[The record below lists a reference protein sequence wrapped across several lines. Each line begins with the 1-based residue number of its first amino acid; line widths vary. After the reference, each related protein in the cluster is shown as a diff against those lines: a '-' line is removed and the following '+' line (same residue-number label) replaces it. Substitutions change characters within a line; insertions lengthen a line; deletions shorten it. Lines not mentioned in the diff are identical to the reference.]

1 MALKLPDSAVP
12 MGDFPVA
19 KAVDIDFD
27 DGENLQDKFDNGE
40 LGGGGNTNEVVK
52 KTDITDTIDING
64 SGAKIPTV
72 KAIYDDVIEGK
83 VIDQTVIDVY
93 GTEILKYPLGIWR
106 IGDDSI
112 SNKFSDLPVKTSGR
126 IEITSIDADINKNP
140 WDNKWSYR
148 AYNFETYSETNYF
161 RKLSSTNTPGAKHDT
176 GWQKIATQKDLDEL
190 FQSVSSGKT
199 LVANAITDKGVSTA
213 TDATFATMASNI
225 SKINTNGY
233 KEETKSYNNTSSSTN
248 RLVFTFSANVSG
260 VKQITPPSDASSH
273 IVPETLT
280 NMFTINGKELIL
292 YVKGVGMWEV
302 TAMVSNV

>member
-19 KAVDIDFD
+19 KAVDIDFN
-27 DGENLQDKFDNGE
+27 DGENLQEKLDNGT

-83 VIDQTVIDVY
+83 EINQTVIDTY
-93 GTEILKYPLGIWR
+93 GTEILKYPLGVWR

-140 WDNKWSYR
+140 WDYKWSYR
-148 AYNFETYSETNYF
+148 VYNFESYNGMNYF
-161 RKLSSTNTPGAKHDT
+161 RKLSSEGTAGVKLDT
-176 GWQKIATQKDLDEL
+176 GWLKIATQKDLDDL

-199 LVANAITDKGVSTA
+199 LVANAITGKGVSTA
-213 TDATFATMASNI
+213 TNATFATMATNI

-233 KEETKSYNNTSSSTN
+233 KEETVSWDKTSTGTN
-248 RLVFTFSANVSG
+248 RIVFTFSADVYG
-260 VKQITPPSDASSH
+260 VKQITPPSDASSN
-273 IVPETLT
+273 IVPDTST
-280 NMFTINGKELIL
+280 SMFTINGRKLTL
-292 YVKGVGMWEV
+292 YVNGRGTWEV
-302 TAMVSNV
+302 TAIVRNA

>member
-112 SNKFSDLPVKTSGR
+112 SNKFSDLPVETSGR

-161 RKLSSTNTPGAKHDT
+161 RKLSSTNTPGTKHDT